1 MPYLFI
7 NQTKMKYFTPFILVL
22 GMLFCFPY
30 FAGSSNQPDAN
41 GNSTD
46 SAVFTQMYDG
56 SNPPPSQL
64 QKAAGGDIQKKESIM
79 DDVDLRNTVLAFT
92 FGLIV
97 MLLILF
103 RVRSKEME
111 ADDFFRLVILSLVII
126 AAIFLIAV
134 GYSSQQLAPAFGLLG
149 TIAGYLLGRQ
159 STKQKET

>member
-1 MPYLFI
+1 
-7 NQTKMKYFTPFILVL
+7 
-22 GMLFCFPY
+22 MLFCFPY
-30 FAGSSNQPDAN
+30 FAGSTNQPAAN
-41 GNSTD
+41 GDSTD
-46 SAVFTQMYDG
+46 SAAFTQVDDG

-64 QKAAGGDIQKKESIM
+64 QKEGGSDIRKKDSIM
-79 DDVDLRNTVLAFT
+79 DDVDLRNTILAFT
-92 FGLIV
+92 FGLVV

-111 ADDFFRLVILSLVII
+111 ADDFFRLIILSLVII
-126 AAIFLIAV
+126 ATIFLIAV

>member
-7 NQTKMKYFTPFILVL
+7 NQNKMKYFTPFILVL

-46 SAVFTQMYDG
+46 SAAFTQMYDG

-79 DDVDLRNTVLAFT
+79 DDVDLRNSVLAFT

>member
-1 MPYLFI
+1 
-7 NQTKMKYFTPFILVL
+7 MKYFTPLLLVL

-30 FAGSSNQPDAN
+30 FAGSTNQPAAN
-41 GNSTD
+41 GDTTD
-46 SAVFTQMYDG
+46 SAVFTQVSDG

-64 QKAAGGDIQKKESIM
+64 QKEGGSDINKKDSIM
-79 DDVDLRNTVLAFT
+79 DDVDLRNTILAFI
-92 FGLIV
+92 FGLVV

-111 ADDFFRLVILSLVII
+111 ADDFFRLIILSLVII
-126 AAIFLIAV
+126 ATIFLIAV